1 MTTINSQPPH
11 LQSSGGAPGGPFAT
25 GNKNNVVGPESR
37 EIGGHLPML
46 ASSSGG
52 TDFADY
58 KDFYRY

>member
-1 MTTINSQPPH
+1 MATINSQPPH
-11 LQSSGGAPGGPFAT
+11 LQSSGGPFAT
-25 GNKNNVVGPESR
+25 VNKNSVVGPETR
-37 EIGGHLPML
+37 DIGGHLPML